1 MNKIRLISLIFL
13 ASFIFIK
20 ASPQVKKIN
29 FTEFTL
35 KNGLHVILHQNNST
49 PIVAINVMYHVGS
62 KNEKPDR
69 TGFAHF
75 FEHLMFEGSENIKRG
90 EFDKYT
96 QNAGGNNNAFT
107 SFDKTSYFEQLP
119 SNQLEL
125 GLWLESERM
134 LHLRIDSIGVET
146 QRKVVKEE
154 RSQSYENQPY
164 GSINQELFSNS
175 YTVHPY
181 RWVPIGEAQYID
193 QATLKEFMEFHSE
206 FYVPNNAVLVVAGD
220 IQIPQTKLLI
230 EKYFAEIPKGQKEI
244 YRPNLVEPSQTQEK
258 RKTVYDNVQLP
269 AVIMSFH
276 MPEQGTPDYYALSLL
291 QNLLSSGKSSRFYK
305 SLVDELELA
314 IQTGAFPVA
323 LEDPG
328 LFVAYAFANLGKSAE
343 ELEKA
348 MIAEIEKVKGG
359 DITDREF
366 QKVQNQYETEFYT
379 RNATMEG
386 IALSLGDYHTF
397 FGNAGVINTEI
408 EKYMA
413 VQKSDLTRVANKYL
427 KTENRLVLYYLPKN
441 QQKEGGSEK

>member
-1 MNKIRLISLIFL
+1 MMNKYFILIVCGFFL
-13 ASFIFIK
+13 VSTDIL
-20 ASPQVKKIN
+20 SQNKIV

-49 PIVAINVMYHVGS
+49 PIVAINVLYHVGS

-119 SNQLEL
+119 SNQLAL

-134 LHLRIDSIGVET
+134 LHLRVDSIGVET

-154 RSQSYENQPY
+154 RKQSYENQPY
-164 GSINQELFSNS
+164 GSLYQELFSTS
-175 YTVHPY
+175 FTEHPY

-193 QATLKEFMEFHSE
+193 RATLKEFMDFHSE
-206 FYVPNNAVLVVAGD
+206 FYVPNNAVLVIAGD
-220 IQIPQTKLLI
+220 IQIPQARQMV
-230 EKYFAEIPKGQKEI
+230 EKYFADIPKGTKDI
-244 YRPNLVEPSQTQEK
+244 YRPNIVEPEQTQEK
-258 RKTVYDNVQLP
+258 RKVVYDNVQLP
-269 AVIMSFH
+269 AVIFSFH
-276 MPEQGTPDYYALSLL
+276 MPAQGTPDYYALSLL

-305 SLVDELELA
+305 SLVDEQQLA
-314 IQTGAFPVA
+314 VETGVFPVA

-328 LFVAYAFANLGKSAE
+328 LFVAYAFANLGRSAE
-343 ELEKA
+343 EVEKA
-348 MIAEIEKVKGG
+348 MISEIDKVKSGE
-359 DITDREF
+359 ISDREF
-366 QKVQNQYETEFYT
+366 QKLQNQFETEFYT

-386 IALSLGDYHTF
+386 IALSLADYHTF
-397 FGNAGVINTEI
+397 FGNASVINSEI
-408 EKYMA
+408 DKYKA
-413 VQKSDLTRVANKYL
+413 VTKADLTRVARQYL
-427 KTENRLVLYYLPKN
+427 KPENRLVLYYLPKN
-441 QQKEGGSEK
+441 QQK

>member
-1 MNKIRLISLIFL
+1 MMNRYFILIVCGIFLISPGIL
-13 ASFIFIK
+13 S
-20 ASPQVKKIN
+20 QKKIV

-49 PIVAINVMYHVGS
+49 PIVAINVLYHVGS

-75 FEHLMFEGSENIKRG
+75 FEHLMFEGSKNIKRG

-134 LHLRIDSIGVET
+134 LHLLIDSIGVET

-154 RSQSYENQPY
+154 RKQSYENQPY
-164 GSINQELFSNS
+164 GSLYQELFSNS

-193 QATLKEFMEFHSE
+193 QATLKEFMDFHAE

-220 IQIPQTKLLI
+220 IQIPQAKLLV
-230 EKYFAEIPKGQKEI
+230 EKYFAGIPQGTKAI
-244 YRPNLVEPSQTQEK
+244 YRPDIDEPEQTQER
-258 RKTVYDNVQLP
+258 RKVVYDNVQLP
-269 AVIMSFH
+269 AVILSFH
-276 MPEQGTPDYYALSLL
+276 MPAQGTPDYYALSLL
-291 QNLLSSGKSSRFYK
+291 QNLLSVGKSSRLYK
-305 SLVDELELA
+305 SLVDEQQLA
-314 IQTGAFPVA
+314 VQTGAFPVA

-343 ELEKA
+343 EVEKA
-348 MIAEIEKVKGG
+348 MISEIDKVKSAEIS
-359 DITDREF
+359 DREF
-366 QKVQNQYETEFYT
+366 QKLQNQFETEFYT

-386 IALSLGDYHTF
+386 IALSLADYHTF
-397 FGNAGVINTEI
+397 FGSASVINSEFD
-408 EKYMA
+408 KYKA
-413 VQKSDLTRVANKYL
+413 VTKADLTRVARLYL
-427 KTENRLVLYYLPKN
+427 KPENRLVLYYLSKS
-441 QQKEGGSEK
+441 QQK

>member
-1 MNKIRLISLIFL
+1 MYRKFLVLLIVAFFNATIATPQAKIQF
-13 ASFIFIK
+13 
-20 ASPQVKKIN
+20 Q
-29 FTEFTL
+29 EFTL

-154 RSQSYENQPY
+154 RKQSYENQPY
-164 GSINQELFSNS
+164 GSLLQEIFANS

-193 QATLKEFMEFHSE
+193 QATLKEFMDFHSE
-206 FYVPNNAVLVVAGD
+206 FYVPNNAVLVIAGD
-220 IQIPQTKLLI
+220 IQIPQTKQLV
-230 EKYFAEIPKGQKEI
+230 EKYFADIPRGTKEI
-244 YRPNLVEPSQTQEK
+244 YRPDLKEPEQTQEK
-258 RKTVYDNVQLP
+258 RKVVYDNVQLP

-276 MPEQGTPDYYALSLL
+276 MPAQGTPDYYALSLL
-291 QNLLSSGKSSRFYK
+291 QNLLSAGKSSRLYK
-305 SLVDELELA
+305 SLVDEQQLA
-314 IQTGAFPVA
+314 VQTGAFPIA

-328 LFVAYAFANLGKSAE
+328 LFVVYAFANLGKEAE
-343 ELEKA
+343 EVEKA
-348 MIAEIEKVKGG
+348 MIAEFEKIKSGE
-359 DITDREF
+359 ISDREF
-366 QKVQNQYETEFYT
+366 QKLQNQFETEFYT

-386 IALSLGDYHTF
+386 IALSLADYHTF
-397 FGNAGVINTEI
+397 FGNASVINTEI
-408 EKYMA
+408 EKYKA
-413 VQKSDLTRVANKYL
+413 VKKSDLTRVANQYL
-427 KTENRLVLYYLPKN
+427 KPGNRVVLYYLPKS
-441 QQKEGGSEK
+441 QQK

>member
-1 MNKIRLISLIFL
+1 MYKYFITGLITAF
-13 ASFIFIK
+13 FIQVE
-20 ASPQVKKIN
+20 ATPQKKLE
-29 FTEFTL
+29 FTELKL

-49 PIVAINVMYHVGS
+49 PIVAINVLYHVGS

-75 FEHLMFEGSENIKRG
+75 FEHLMFEGSKNIKRG

-119 SNQLEL
+119 SHQLAL

-154 RSQSYENQPY
+154 RKQSYENQPY
-164 GSINQELFSNS
+164 GSLNQELFANA

-193 QATLKEFMEFHSE
+193 KASLKEFMDFHAE
-206 FYVPNNAVLVVAGD
+206 YYVPNNAVLVIAGD
-220 IQIPQTKLLI
+220 IQIPQAKLLV
-230 EKYFAEIPKGQKEI
+230 EKYFTDIPYGTKDI
-244 YRPNLVEPSQTQEK
+244 YRPNIVEPEQTQER
-258 RKTVYDNVQLP
+258 RKVVYDNVQLP

-276 MPEQGTPDYYALSLL
+276 MPAQGTPDYYALSLL
-291 QNLLSSGKSSRFYK
+291 QNLLSVGKSSRLYK
-305 SLVDELELA
+305 SLVEEQQLA
-314 IQTGAFPVA
+314 VQTGAFSVA

-343 ELEKA
+343 EVEKA
-348 MIAEIEKVKGG
+348 MIAEIENIKSGE
-359 DITDREF
+359 ISDREF
-366 QKVQNQYETEFYT
+366 QKLQNQFETEFYT

-386 IALSLGDYHTF
+386 IALSLADYHTF
-397 FGNAGVINTEI
+397 FGNAGIINTEI
-408 EKYMA
+408 EKYKA
-413 VQKSDLTRVANKYL
+413 VKKADLTRVAKQYL
-427 KTENRLVLYYLPKN
+427 KSQNRLVLYYLPKT
-441 QQKEGGSEK
+441 QQKEDIK